1 MADKKLISVIVPVY
15 RVEKYLDRCIKSILS
30 QTYRNLEIILV
41 DDGSPDDC
49 GKICDRY
56 AGLDHRITVIHQMN
70 SGSSG
75 ARNTG
80 LGIAHGEYV
89 CFVDS
94 DDEIDPQMIE
104 TLYRAIS
111 CRNDDLALCGHQ
123 QVKGNT
129 APQAFQPD
137 SAPMRY
143 MTSDELWQEVFSRM
157 NNAVWN
163 KLYRRDLIGNLRFP
177 AGVIHGEDLIFNLKY
192 LIGCESAVLI
202 DAPLYHYYTRPGS
215 VTNSVFNENR
225 FDEVITKDM
234 AMDIIRKY
242 HPALSEEALAYC
254 FRARMNVIRAIY
266 RSGREEEYPIEIQEY
281 KSYAR
286 KYYPQAAHLLSCKE
300 RVEYHLLQSAE
311 PAYRM
316 ITKSQALGSIKRE
329 KEKI

>member
-1 MADKKLISVIVPVY
+1 MISVIVPVY
-15 RVEKYLDRCIKSILS
+15 CVEKYLDRCIKSILS

-56 AGLDHRITVIHQMN
+56 AGLDHRITVIHQIN

-75 ARNTG
+75 ARNAG
-80 LGIAHGEYV
+80 LGIAHGEYI

-94 DDEIDPQMIE
+94 DDEIDSQMIE

-111 CRNDDLALCGHQ
+111 CKNDDLALCGHQ
-123 QVKGNT
+123 QVKGNI
-129 APQAFQPD
+129 APRAFQSD
-137 SAPMRY
+137 SARIRY

-163 KLYRRDLIGNLRFP
+163 KLYRRDLIGNIRFP

-202 DAPLYHYYTRPGS
+202 DAPLYHYYTRHGS

-234 AMDIIRKY
+234 AMEIIQKY
-242 HPALSEEALAYC
+242 HPALFEDARAYC
-254 FRARMNVIRAIY
+254 FRARMNVIRAVY
-266 RSGREEEYPIEIQEY
+266 CAGREKEFSINIREY
-281 KSYAR
+281 KKYVK
-286 KYYPQAAHLLSCKE
+286 KYYHQTAHLLRCKE
-300 RVEYHLLQSAE
+300 RMEYHILQFAE
-311 PAYRM
+311 PVYRK
-316 ITKSQALGSIKRE
+316 ITKSQALGLIKRG
-329 KEKI
+329 KGKIK

>member
-1 MADKKLISVIVPVY
+1 MTDEKLISVIVPVY
-15 RVEKYLDRCIKSILS
+15 RVEKYLDRCIKNILS

-41 DDGSPDDC
+41 DDGSPDEC

-56 AGLDHRITVIHQMN
+56 AGLDHRITVIHQKN

-75 ARNTG
+75 ARNAG
-80 LGIAHGEYV
+80 LGIAHGKYI

-94 DDEIDPQMIE
+94 DDGIDSKMIE

-111 CRNDDLALCGHQ
+111 RRNDDLALCGHQ
-123 QVKGNT
+123 QVKGNI

-137 SAPMRY
+137 SARIRY

-177 AGVIHGEDLIFNLKY
+177 VGVIHGEDLIFNLEY
-192 LIGCESAVLI
+192 LIRCDSAVLI
-202 DAPLYHYYTRPGS
+202 DAPLYHYYMRQGS
-215 VTNSVFNENR
+215 VTNSFFNENR
-225 FDEVITKDM
+225 FDEVVTKDM
-234 AMDIIRKY
+234 AMEIIRKY
-242 HPALSEEALAYC
+242 HPALSEDARAYC

-281 KSYAR
+281 KSYV
-286 KYYPQAAHLLSCKE
+286 KKHYPQAVRSLKYKE
-300 RVEYHLLQSAE
+300 KVEYRLFQHAE
-311 PAYRM
+311 LVYRW
-316 ITKSQALGSIKRE
+316 ITKCKAFGSIKR
-329 KEKI
+329 